1 MDSDFYQR
9 VFGESPAKVIGLGGG
24 GNSRVF
30 KVVLGSGKAYAVK
43 EYYPLCADWQARV
56 EAEFGSFQLLRA
68 NGIDCVPSPVVR
80 DDEGRAAVYSFEHG
94 EKLGSADVLR
104 DDLKAFASLADDLHK
119 LSLKS
124 ELADYRK
131 AKAHCLECSSIESQ
145 IELRLTN
152 LRCISAN
159 DPLTQL
165 MSDYLEDDFV
175 PLFQKI
181 CEWRKEELTAEGLWE
196 YALKQGEWTL
206 SPSDF
211 GLHNALRRKDGS
223 FVFVDFEYFG
233 RDDPAKM
240 VADFLLHPAMNLEA
254 EQCTAAYGY
263 FSEVFSDSYFQLRLK
278 TILPLVGLKWC
289 TIFLNEF
296 FVHGAAR
303 REHARGRGAGLDV
316 IREQQL
322 GKSRKL
328 LENINKGYKRFLDV
342 IISQ

>member
-9 VFGESPAKVIGLGGG
+9 VFGEDPAEVTELGGG

-30 KVVLGSGKAYAVK
+30 KVCLGWGKAYAVK
-43 EYYPLCADWQARV
+43 EYYPLCADWQDRV
-56 EAEFGSFQLLRA
+56 EAEFGSFQLLRE
-68 NGIDCVPSPVVR
+68 NGICCVPEPVAR
-80 DDEGRAAVYSFEHG
+80 DDKGRAAVYSFEYG
-94 EKLGSADVLR
+94 EKLGSADVLGE
-104 DDLKAFASLADDLHK
+104 DLKAFASFAGDLHK
-119 LSLKS
+119 VSLNP
-124 ELADYRK
+124 ELGEYRT
-131 AKAHCLECSSIESQ
+131 AKAHCLECISIELQ
-145 IELRLTN
+145 IELRMKN
-152 LRCISAN
+152 LRGLSA
-159 DPLTQL
+159 DDSLTQQ
-165 MSDYLEDDFV
+165 MVEYLEQEFV
-175 PLFQKI
+175 PLFRRV
-181 CEWRKEELTAEGLWE
+181 CEWRKEELNAAGQWG
-196 YALKQGEWTL
+196 YVLKQGEWTL